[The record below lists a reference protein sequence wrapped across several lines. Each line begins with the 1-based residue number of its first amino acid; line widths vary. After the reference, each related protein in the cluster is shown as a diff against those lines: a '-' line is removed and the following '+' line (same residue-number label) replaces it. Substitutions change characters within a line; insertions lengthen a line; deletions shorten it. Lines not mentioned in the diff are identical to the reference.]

1 VPAGTTRNPA
11 LDVDLVTAGV
21 TYKPVPTVAVK
32 ADWNWRRTGA
42 ATNAVS
48 RALNVGAGFVF

>member
-1 VPAGTTRNPA
+1 MPEGATANPA
-11 LDVDLVTAGV
+11 LKYDLVTAGL
-21 TYKPVPTVAVK
+21 TYRPITTVVLK
-32 ADWNWRRTGA
+32 ADWQWRKSDA